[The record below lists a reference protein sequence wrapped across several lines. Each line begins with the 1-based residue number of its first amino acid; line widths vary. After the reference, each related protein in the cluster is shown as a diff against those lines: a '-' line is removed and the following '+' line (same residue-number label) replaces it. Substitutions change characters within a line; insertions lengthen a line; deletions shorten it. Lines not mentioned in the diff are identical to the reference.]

1 MTIQQKETYFAYG
14 QFGTPTFFEESCFC
28 MKLLCKHYGK
38 SCVMILCKSIQ
49 LWFHSRVTIS
59 SNKKWSFDTCSNGNH
74 LLCYIH
80 IQLHTR
86 KDGKKAIFSDIAL
99 GGLSGE
105 LSWMLFFFL
114 AKTKTTTREP
124 FFSPL
129 KLAFVPAFFCLFPL
143 LLLRGSF
150 YPWLNSFTN
159 CKNRSSYYS
168 TCCSSQHLV
177 CNCISM

>member
-1 MTIQQKETYFAYG
+1 MENTVSWYVS
-14 QFGTPTFFEESCFC
+14 P
-28 MKLLCKHYGK
+28 
-38 SCVMILCKSIQ
+38 VQ

-129 KLAFVPAFFCLFPL
+129 KLALLFLPSSAFFLFYFYEVRFTHDWTL
-143 LLLRGSF
+143 LPIAKIEAALARVVQVS
-150 YPWLNSFTN
+150 
-159 CKNRSSYYS
+159 
-168 TCCSSQHLV
+168 
-177 CNCISM
+177 I